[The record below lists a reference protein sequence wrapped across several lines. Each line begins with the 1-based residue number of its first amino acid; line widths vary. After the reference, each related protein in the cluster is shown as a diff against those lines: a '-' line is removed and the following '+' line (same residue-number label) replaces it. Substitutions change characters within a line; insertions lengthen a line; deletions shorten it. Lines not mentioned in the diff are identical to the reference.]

1 MSEEQHENVKTVIR
15 LYKEGIID
23 GSKEVCV
30 NEGEVISM
38 EETLRFNRT
47 SPSFIEGPPAYELAD
62 SFVLSTKAGPEGAC
76 FSSSFLSNII

>member
-38 EETLRFNRT
+38 EETFNRT
-47 SPSFIEGPPAYELAD
+47 SPSFMEGPPAYELAD
-62 SFVLSTKAGPEGAC
+62 KYAYGSGPFGGSGHYAVK
-76 FSSSFLSNII
+76 